1 MKFVILATLTVAAP
15 LAIAAESSSDTSF
28 YRTLAEGGMAE
39 VDLGKLATQK
49 STNPK
54 VKNFAQMMVKD
65 HSAANEK
72 LESLASAQHVALPK
86 TLDAAHDAEKT
97 KLEGLTGQNFDK
109 AYIQSQVKDH
119 EKTLNLLEKEIS
131 SGQDPQAKALAQQV
145 LPTIREHMD
154 AVRTLASEEG
164 VKSAS
169 R

>member
-1 MKFVILATLTVAAP
+1 MKFMILATLTVAAP
-15 LAIAAESSSDTSF
+15 LAFAAESTSDTSF
-28 YRTLAEGGMAE
+28 FHKLAEGGMAE
-39 VDLGKLATQK
+39 VDFGKLAEQK

-54 VKNFAQMMVKD
+54 VKSFAQMMVKD

-72 LESLASAQHVALPK
+72 LESLASSQHITLPR

-97 KLEGLTGQNFDK
+97 KLEGLTGQSFDK
-109 AYIQSQVKDH
+109 SYIQSQVKAH

-145 LPTIREHMD
+145 LPTIREHME